1 MGKKRKHGD
10 VVRVPVRGTREK
22 QTDQARKLS
31 AIIKSGK
38 TEEKYLSHI
47 FALFTDVPV
56 TDILAFA
63 EKFDIS
69 LPVIKTYYL
78 KHVKKYYRNHEL
90 EEVFTFK

>member
-1 MGKKRKHGD
+1 MLYNNNMKTIDTTVNISLKY
-10 VVRVPVRGTREK
+10 PAAEK
-22 QTDQARKLS
+22 KLS

-47 FALFTDVPV
+47 FALFSDVPV
-56 TDILAFA
+56 QDILAFA

-78 KHVKKYYRNHEL
+78 KHVKKYYPNHEL